1 VISDRRLGSGWIVGN
16 PEITPFSSSVRN
28 GGHTPGTQKS
38 MKSLIEMAGFG
49 QLHRAWGLRPKCL
62 RDEFRITVFS
72 MPANLS
78 GDDLINQTVRVVI
91 LLAGLCNSPGD
102 APLDNNVVTFSNNI
116 VYLEFAQAL

>member
-1 VISDRRLGSGWIVGN
+1 
-16 PEITPFSSSVRN
+16 
-28 GGHTPGTQKS
+28 
-38 MKSLIEMAGFG
+38 
-49 QLHRAWGLRPKCL
+49 
-62 RDEFRITVFS
+62 

-102 APLDNNVVTFSNNI
+102 APLDNNIVIFSNNI

>member
-1 VISDRRLGSGWIVGN
+1 MNAVPRSAAGTVKRRLNGWVRSA
-16 PEITPFSSSVRN
+16 TSS
-28 GGHTPGTQKS
+28 
-38 MKSLIEMAGFG
+38 M
-49 QLHRAWGLRPKCL
+49 GLRPKCL

-78 GDDLINQTVRVVI
+78 GDDLINQAVRVVI

-102 APLDNNVVTFSNNI
+102 APLDNNIVIFSNNI